1 MYNHY
6 FYDHQGAIVGQ
17 IIATDL
23 KIQKGESIMF
33 TEDEPV
39 LYLIQAVL
47 HIQGETKQP
56 DTHNWLVNRLSKF
69 INNQPYIDTTAP
81 RQPLPLKSIQGYQQS

>member
-1 MYNHY
+1 MNHY
-6 FYDHQGAIVGQ
+6 FYDHQGAIVGE
-17 IIATDL
+17 ITVDF

-56 DTHNWLVNRLSKF
+56 DTCNWLVNRLSKF
-69 INNQPYIDTTAP
+69 VINQPYIDTTAP
-81 RQPLPLKSIQGYQQS
+81 RQPLPLKSVQGYQQS